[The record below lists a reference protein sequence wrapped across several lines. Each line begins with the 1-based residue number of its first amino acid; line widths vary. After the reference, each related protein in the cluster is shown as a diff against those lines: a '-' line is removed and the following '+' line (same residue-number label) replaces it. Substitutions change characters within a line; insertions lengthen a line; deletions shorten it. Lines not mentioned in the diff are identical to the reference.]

1 MKRRKSHV
9 IPESG
14 VHICDCPGECEI
26 KKIITKSIIIVII
39 LYNLLYLPVWYFP
52 SHVHLPV

>member
-26 KKIITKSIIIVII
+26 KKIITKV
-39 LYNLLYLPVWYFP
+39 
-52 SHVHLPV
+52 